1 MAGCSLVGIRIAF
14 ISDLKLGG
22 VFTAMRRYMTVLI
35 EMGAEVTLISM
46 DADGVNR
53 GRVPAGV
60 KVVPI
65 SFNTEYRAYLTECD
79 CHAGPYRRLAYK
91 ILKRVGLP
99 CRNSYPDLYEYA
111 LKGFDLDFDEPFDAV
126 FDFLG
131 YGNITTAIGAVLPA
145 KYRATWVHDEDV
157 FCFSKAIAYA
167 HLYDDIFCVSKTV
180 QEAYLFEYSS
190 LSGKVSVLYNQLDF
204 EGMHLRSE
212 KPTVFP
218 RRQGVSRLLS
228 VGRLAEQKGFDL
240 AVRVA
245 SLIKGRGLVFEWLIA
260 GDGPLRGELEKLIE
274 AEGVSDCVQLVGR
287 IDNACAEMSAADLI
301 VQPSRH
307 EGFGITAIEA
317 VAARTPVV
325 ASDIGPFREINAAGA
340 NMHLAPLV
348 DSAFA
353 SAVEEELS
361 LAGNRVSGFLNAAII
376 GTDSV
381 EVLATRLLAALKR

>member
-1 MAGCSLVGIRIAF
+1 MAGCSLEGIRIAF

-22 VFTAMRRYMTVLI
+22 VFTAMRRYMAVLI
-35 EMGAEVTLISM
+35 EMGAGVTLISM
-46 DADGVNR
+46 NADGVNR
-53 GRVPAGV
+53 DNVPAGV

-79 CHAGPYRRLAYK
+79 CHASPYRRLAYK
-91 ILKRVGLP
+91 FLKRFGLP
-99 CRNSYPDLYEYA
+99 CRNSYHDLYEYA
-111 LKGFDLDFDEPFDAV
+111 LKGFDLDFHEPFDAV

-131 YGNITTAIGAVLPA
+131 YGNITTAIGAVLSA

-157 FCFSKAIAYA
+157 LCFSKAITYA
-167 HLYDDIFCVSKTV
+167 HYYDDIFCVSKTV
-180 QEAYLFEYSS
+180 QEAYALEYGS
-190 LSGKVSVLYNQLDF
+190 LSEKAIVLYNPLDF
-204 EGMHLRSE
+204 EDMRLRSE

-228 VGRLAEQKGFDL
+228 VGRLAEQKGFDF

-245 SLIKGRGLVFEWLIA
+245 SLLKGKGLVFEWLIA

-274 AEGVSDCVQLVGR
+274 AKGVSDCVQLVGR

-340 NMHLAPLV
+340 NMHLVPLV
-348 DSAFA
+348 DSALA

-361 LAGNRVSGFLNAAII
+361 LTGNRVSGFLNAAII
-376 GTDSV
+376 GIDSV